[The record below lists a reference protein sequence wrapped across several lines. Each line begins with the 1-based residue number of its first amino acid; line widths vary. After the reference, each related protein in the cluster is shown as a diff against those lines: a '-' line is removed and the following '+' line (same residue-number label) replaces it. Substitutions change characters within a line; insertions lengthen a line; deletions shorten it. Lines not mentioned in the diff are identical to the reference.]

1 METEL
6 MSRNAE
12 QLRQEW
18 VRELQIGLMA
28 RDWEVIELLIIRIQ
42 NCRFEEEQK

>member
-1 METEL
+1 ME
-6 MSRNAE
+6 AE
-12 QLRQEW
+12 QKAELLRQEW

-42 NCRFEEEQK
+42 NCRFGGP